1 MLKQVA
7 SLVKERT
14 TMKRTEW
21 AIAVRQTSLY
31 IVYRSV
37 MEQDGRYYIRD
48 NGELFDVTDR
58 QDRFTAKW
66 IVKEK

>member
-1 MLKQVA
+1 
-7 SLVKERT
+7 
-14 TMKRTEW
+14 MKRTEW
-21 AIAVRQTSLY
+21 AIAVRQTSRY
-31 IVYRSV
+31 TVYRSV

-58 QDRFTAKW
+58 QNRFTAKW